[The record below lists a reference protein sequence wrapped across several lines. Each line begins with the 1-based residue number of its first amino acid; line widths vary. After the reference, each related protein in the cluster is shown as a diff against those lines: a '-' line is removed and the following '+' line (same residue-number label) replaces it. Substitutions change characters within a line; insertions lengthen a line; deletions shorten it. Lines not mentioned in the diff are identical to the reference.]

1 MKQVACKPISLVG
14 AKVVYR
20 GEGNANLVVALTD
33 RRIVLRFPK
42 SKFADKSQDEKL
54 QCIAR
59 YVNNVMIPELGEN
72 YVQQVNIG
80 VISYQDLEDIK
91 EAVKYSR
98 PPQRCNKDIFF
109 PKSLIMRD
117 LALPSLEMEACTMGT
132 VLSVELKPK
141 QGYRLLRNCVHQSLC
156 NFCMKQW
163 YKLETNR
170 IEERSH
176 YCPLDLYSGEP
187 ENMSRAIDA
196 LIQSPQNN
204 LRVFRNGELMHGED
218 RVTEQCL
225 DFLTD
230 FFDGEGKLSFNAV
243 LIRAL
248 LSEEQNQCHN
258 SQKSRESHPS
268 NCDKEKSHLP
278 LKCILQAVLNLQKKT
293 SITDSEALD
302 ILNDLLGTMDDITD
316 LQRLITKPNKEGTKS
331 SPNSDKIRLLR
342 NYMLAVTAKD
352 LSIILT
358 VREAKAGADA
368 SLIGHHLRVRNKLFC
383 YSWSIVDLD
392 PKQLTRISKYVSQKH
407 LWLEAFRKRN
417 NQELLVCKEN
427 VKKN

>member
-42 SKFADKSQDEKL
+42 SKFADKNQDEKI

-59 YVNNVMIPELGEN
+59 YHNNVMIPELGEN

-163 YKLETNR
+163 YKLESNK

-176 YCPLDLYSGEP
+176 YCPFDLYSGDP
-187 ENMSRAIDA
+187 DNMSRAIDA

-204 LRVFRNGELMHGED
+204 LRVFRNGDLMHGED
-218 RVTEQCL
+218 RVTDQCL
-225 DFLTD
+225 EFLTD

-248 LSEEQNQCHN
+248 LSENKNKCHN
-258 SQKSRESHPS
+258 SQKSRESHT
-268 NCDKEKSHLP
+268 CDKDKSHLP
-278 LKCILQAVLNLQKKT
+278 KNCILRAVLNLQRKT

-302 ILNDLLGTMDDITD
+302 ILNDLLGTVDDITEI
-316 LQRLITKPNKEGTKS
+316 QRLITKPNKEVVKS
-331 SPNSDKIRLLR
+331 SAYSDKLRLLR

-358 VREAKAGADA
+358 VREAKAGVDVNM
-368 SLIGHHLRVRNKLFC
+368 IGDYLRVRNKIFC

-392 PKQLTRISKYVSQKH
+392 PKQLTRISKYVSQKQM
-407 LWLEAFRKRN
+407 WLEAFRKRN
-417 NQELLVCKEN
+417 NHELKLVCKEN
-427 VKKN
+427 V